1 MSDIHKFNY
10 VFRVVEMTVKHKL
23 LSLSGSSIRRLF
35 SIVEK
40 MIDEMEMRSHFDRRE
55 RLDQLLKL
63 LRHKLKTFLKE
74 LSCSHSAIEAC
85 IASCTQL
92 RKRLKTLNIAQNED
106 SNMLSIAELPMEVQD
121 KIMLS
126 LSSLRFQWHNL
137 HFYPKAY

>member
-63 LRHKLKTFLKE
+63 LQNKLKTFLKE
-74 LSCSHSAIEAC
+74 LSCSHSAIEAY
-85 IASCTQL
+85 IANCTQL
-92 RKRLKTLNIAQNED
+92 RSRLNTLNIVENED
-106 SNMLSIAELPMEVQD
+106 DNMLSIAELPMEVQD
-121 KIMLS
+121 KVMLS
-126 LSSLRFQWHNL
+126 LSSLRYL
-137 HFYPKAY
+137 